1 MVNNS
6 YQQYKNTQ
14 IETASQEK
22 LLLMLYDGAIK
33 FTKQAI
39 KGIKEENYEL
49 KNNALNRVQAI
60 LSEFQATLDHDQD
73 PELTANLDALYDYM
87 NRRLIEGNVENNT
100 DPIKEVLDMLKELR
114 ETWQQAANKIKKD
127 KQEKKERGQ
136 NISVEG

>member
-22 LLLMLYDGAIK
+22 LLIMLYDGAIR
-33 FTKQAI
+33 FTKRAI
-39 KGIKEENYEL
+39 KGVKEEDYEL

-60 LSEFQATLDHDQD
+60 LSEFQATLDHEQD

-87 NRRLIEGNVENNT
+87 NRRLIEGNVENDT
-100 DPIKEVLDMLKELR
+100 EPIEEVLDMLKELR
-114 ETWQQAANKIKKD
+114 ETWQQAANKLK
-127 KQEKKERGQ
+127 EERKERSQG
-136 NISVEG
+136 ISVEG